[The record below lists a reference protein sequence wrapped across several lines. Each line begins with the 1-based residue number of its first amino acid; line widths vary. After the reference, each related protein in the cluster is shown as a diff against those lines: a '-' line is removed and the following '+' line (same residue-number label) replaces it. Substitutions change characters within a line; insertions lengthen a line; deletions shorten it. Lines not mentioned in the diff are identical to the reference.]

1 MIILDNVNR
10 SQDGESPDSSF
21 LTINSGNYVIVK
33 LRGKNYIAAG
43 EDGGL
48 LSKKGKAGIHVS
60 DGSTVKVTSENGD
73 GSTDGTLE
81 VHGGGSKY
89 GGAGIGT
96 QYNDTSGNIIIA
108 GGTIRAY
115 GAHCGA
121 GIGSGRD
128 GKCRSVRI
136 TGGNVY
142 AEGGEYAAGIGAG
155 DNVAKDDGGN
165 LIDIDITGGT
175 IEARGGG
182 HAAGIGCSEGGH
194 LEGNITIENA
204 TITATG
210 GDQGAGIG
218 GGDGADFW
226 SGKRMACAMN

>member
-1 MIILDNVNR
+1 M
-10 SQDGESPDSSF
+10 
-21 LTINSGNYVIVK
+21 
-33 LRGKNYIAAG
+33 
-43 EDGGL
+43 
-48 LSKKGKAGIHVS
+48 
-60 DGSTVKVTSENGD
+60 
-73 GSTDGTLE
+73 
-81 VHGGGSKY
+81 
-89 GGAGIGT
+89 
-96 QYNDTSGNIIIA
+96 
-108 GGTIRAY
+108 
-115 GAHCGA
+115 
-121 GIGSGRD
+121 
-128 GKCRSVRI
+128 RI